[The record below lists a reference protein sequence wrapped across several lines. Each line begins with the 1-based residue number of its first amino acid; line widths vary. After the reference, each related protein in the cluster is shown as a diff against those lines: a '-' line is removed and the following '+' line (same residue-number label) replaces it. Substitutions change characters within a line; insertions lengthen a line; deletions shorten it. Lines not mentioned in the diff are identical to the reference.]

1 MSERRGI
8 RVTGSDLGASA
19 ALPLTALIDVIFL
32 VVIFF
37 MINAAFAVTSQIPVE
52 LPDESAAPVSGDSA
66 VVVVTVDAAGL
77 MYVDEQPVYQEELAA
92 VLSARRERD
101 PGLTVFVRADATL
114 PYQILIDVLGAVLDA
129 GITAASLVTD
139 PASAP

>member
-101 PGLTVFVRADATL
+101 PGLTVFVRADAAL